1 LAGKQ
6 RTFGKL
12 CNSGLQLLPGEG
24 LKLPCTRLGSLRTGG
39 QERDRTSTFAAD
51 FIEESKIVSLAHRQR
66 SSDEVPLQILREQP
80 CEKWSAGSPVE
91 SFFAE
96 WEGYR
101 KRDGIRFRQPVPSVS
116 KPEAARVV
124 LLEEPDALGV
134 KKNVEE
140 SAHSDSAEGSATES
154 RSPKVARTF
163 RQRPIWQVSLPF
175 SKSLMK
181 RTPVPLAKAKSGCL
195 SFS

>member
-1 LAGKQ
+1 L
-6 RTFGKL
+6 
-12 CNSGLQLLPGEG
+12 E
-24 LKLPCTRLGSLRTGG
+24 
-39 QERDRTSTFAAD
+39 
-51 FIEESKIVSLAHRQR
+51 IVSVVHLER
-66 SSDEVPLQILREQP
+66 SNYEVPLQILWEQSRE
-80 CEKWSAGSPVE
+80 KRSAGRPVA
-91 SFFAE
+91 S
-96 WEGYR
+96 
-101 KRDGIRFRQPVPSVS
+101 VP
-116 KPEAARVV
+116 KPEADGVI
-124 LLEEPDALGV
+124 LLEEPDVLLRM
-134 KKNVEE
+134 KKDVEE